1 MKLNKFSYIQSN
13 PFTSIGI
20 DSDETNPVDIEY
32 IRNGASFLI
41 FKPLRIIFRVFY
53 VCFVEACIN
62 FLNSLEEFILCC
74 IDFFKN

>member
-1 MKLNKFSYIQSN
+1 MKLNKFNYIQFS

-32 IRNGASFLI
+32 IRKGTSFLI
-41 FKPLRIIFRVFY
+41 FKPLRIIFRAFY
-53 VCFVEACIN
+53 ICFVKACIN
-62 FLNSLEEFILCC
+62 SLDSLEEFILYY